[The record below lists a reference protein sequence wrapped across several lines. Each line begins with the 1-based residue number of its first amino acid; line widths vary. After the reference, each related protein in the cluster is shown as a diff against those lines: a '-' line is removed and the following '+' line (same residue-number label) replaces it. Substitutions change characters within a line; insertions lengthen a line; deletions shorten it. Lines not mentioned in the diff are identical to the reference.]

1 MVRADAGTGIGFE
14 IRARAK
20 RRVAVDGLVEIWAAA
35 TLLQAS
41 GLPLRMPGTFIIS
54 PRPKKLWVFEQRLC
68 LTGINE
74 GAFILEG
81 QGRNTGRHHELHDK
95 REVPA
100 GLDEPVHGVRWSFHE
115 GRR

>member
-20 RRVAVDGLVEIWAAA
+20 RAWPSTGLSRFRAAA
-35 TLLQAS
+35 TLLLAS

-54 PRPKKLWVFEQRLC
+54 PRPKKLGVFEQRLC
-68 LTGINE
+68 LPGINE
-74 GAFILEG
+74 SAFILEG

-100 GLDEPVHGVRWSFHE
+100 GLDEPVHGVGWSFHE